1 MQPKWC
7 AGSFRVYCVVSEVL
21 RCAKCKLRACGSSSM
36 ADSAVA
42 AGVEAQQEPSPH
54 SSKASSFCAEDED
67 EDVVLPPAALYEVP
81 DTAATLAEMD
91 AALADLHSFRREAAT
106 RAGEAAAS
114 HELEQAGPPGERA
127 AGADAAEQE
136 TDPLLLR
143 ARQATNEAAANAVR
157 LSHATAD
164 MQRGERRTAAR
175 AAGSATQVQAAL
187 AAARAAPAT
196 PGASDKLRARVFES
210 RVREEL
216 DSAAVGSGSMPARAL
231 DGPGEVA
238 AEEEDAW
245 RAEMDTLLRAAVD
258 SDIAHEDMMAALAAV
273 DDVLRPK

>member
-1 MQPKWC
+1 
-7 AGSFRVYCVVSEVL
+7 
-21 RCAKCKLRACGSSSM
+21 M
-36 ADSAVA
+36 ADTDA
-42 AGVEAQQEPSPH
+42 AADVDAQPEPSPH
-54 SSKASSFCAEDED
+54 SSTASSFCAEDED

-106 RAGEAAAS
+106 RAGEAVAS
-114 HELEQAGPPGERA
+114 HVLAQAGTAGGRA
-127 AGADAAEQE
+127 AGADTAEPE
-136 TDPLLLR
+136 TDPLLQR

-175 AAGSATQVQAAL
+175 VAGSATQVQAAL

-216 DSAAVGSGSMPARAL
+216 GSAAAASGSMPARAPE
-231 DGPGEVA
+231 GSGEVA
-238 AEEEDAW
+238 AEEEDSW
-245 RAEMDTLLRAAVD
+245 RAEMDALLRAAVD